1 MLNWQHMKERER
13 TNQYGLSFELAIL
26 DLNIFTTYII
36 NKKLSLEI
44 YLIGYLTKI
53 MQMPRLDL
61 KVYVVHDAYNPEYV
75 SILEVIYQHLTQSH
89 SLFLFD
95 MNYAGSV
102 CICRVPKANLKPG
115 TVVECVH
122 CSCRGCASGD

>member
-1 MLNWQHMKERER
+1 LNWQHMKERER

-44 YLIGYLTKI
+44 YLIDYADAKTGF
-53 MQMPRLDL
+53 

-75 SILEVIYQHLTQSH
+75 SILE
-89 SLFLFD
+89 D

-122 CSCRGCASGD
+122 C